1 MVHRTQEQRDRDNFF
16 MDLENWLL
24 GHKWDSR
31 VGVPC
36 GPRRHLDHLWGEV
49 MKTELEDYPRKTY
62 EDYCLWV
69 ESGGGDEWFQP
80 DFQSEFQVVVNSVT
94 ENGPSEPT
102 KNLRRIGQAGG

>member
-1 MVHRTQEQRDRDNFF
+1 MAPHTQEQRDLDAFL
-16 MDLENWLL
+16 MDLENWVLE
-24 GHKWDSR
+24 HKWDSR
-31 VGVPC
+31 IGIPC

-49 MKTELEDYPRKTY
+49 MKEELAEYPRKTY
-62 EDYCLWV
+62 EDYCRWV

-94 ENGPSEPT
+94 ENGPSEST